1 VKHVLAGFAIIAIA
15 AATPS
20 FAQIEAQPQQPAAA
34 AKPSDAGQ
42 MICEKQVDTGSRL
55 SSHKICHTRS
65 QWEQLRRDDRSELER
80 VQMQRPMTQ
89 DGH

>member
-1 VKHVLAGFAIIAIA
+1 VRHALAGFAIIAIA

-20 FAQIEAQPQQPAAA
+20 FAQTEAQPQQPAAV
-34 AKPSDAGQ
+34 AKPSDAAQ
-42 MICEKQVDTGSRL
+42 IVCEKQLDTGSRL

-65 QWEQLRRDDRSELER
+65 QWEQLRRDDRSTIER
-80 VQMQRPMTQ
+80 AQMQRSMTQ